1 MYIENIFILFSFLNL
16 QNTKIN
22 TMKKSFLIA
31 LILSISI
38 TSYSQIS
45 FEKGYYIDNSGQ
57 KTDCLIKNYDWN
69 KNPKEI
75 EVKISE
81 NSESSKISITSL
93 TEFGIYDFSKYIRET
108 VNIDRSSN
116 NVNDVLFNDKN
127 PIFNEETLL
136 LKVIIEGDASLYQY
150 KDGNLITFFYS
161 LNNSKIEPLIYKT
174 YLKSEN
180 VLGTNEQYK
189 QQLWSDLKCEN
200 ITSNEVSNIEYS
212 ESKLANLFVKYNKCK
227 NASFTNF
234 DEFKQKKVFNINL
247 ISGLD
252 YSSLK
257 IENSSDYLYN
267 YNLDFG
273 NKINFRI
280 GGELELILPFN
291 KNKWTVFITPSY
303 QRFKA
308 DGDINENTVYHNN
321 FKVNYQVLELPL
333 GIRHYFFLN
342 KNSKIFTDT
351 SFSFNFP
358 INSTIEYKS
367 DYIASPTVIDI
378 NYQTNLGFGLGYTYK
393 KYRIGAKYYLNNDI
407 LYNYDYWSS
416 TYKKLSFTLGYT
428 IY

>member
-1 MYIENIFILFSFLNL
+1 MCLENIFILFSFLNL
-16 QNTKIN
+16 RNTKIN

-81 NSESSKISITSL
+81 NSEPSKIDITSL

-108 VNIDRSSN
+108 VNIDRTSD

-127 PIFNEETLL
+127 PNFTEETLL

-150 KDGNLITFFYS
+150 TEGNLIRFFYS
-161 LNNSKIEPLIYKT
+161 VNDSKIEPLIYKT

-180 VLGTNEQYK
+180 VLGKNDQYK
-189 QQLWSDLKCEN
+189 QQLWRDLKCEN

-212 ESKLANLFVKYNKCK
+212 ENKLANLFVKYNKCK
-227 NASFTNF
+227 NVSFTNF

-247 ISGLD
+247 ISGINL
-252 YSSLK
+252 SSLN
-257 IENSSDYLYN
+257 INNSSEPS

-273 NKINFRI
+273 NKTSFTI
-280 GGELELILPFN
+280 GVDLELILPFN
-291 KNKWTVFITPSY
+291 KNKWSAFITPSY
-303 QRFKA
+303 QSFKGN
-308 DGDINENTVYHNN
+308 GDVNENTIYHYSFNVDY
-321 FKVNYQVLELPL
+321 KSIELPL
-333 GIRHYFFLN
+333 GIRHYFYLN
-342 KNSKIFTDT
+342 ENSKILTDA
-351 SFSFNFP
+351 SVVIDIPFG
-358 INSTIEYKS
+358 STIEYQS
-367 DYIASPTVIDI
+367 DYLVNPSVLDNSSRL
-378 NYQTNLGFGLGYTYK
+378 NYSFGLGYVYK

-407 LYNYDYWSS
+407 LSNYAYW
-416 TYKKLSFTLGYT
+416 TGNYERMSFILGYT